1 MESIVP
7 GHVRVTRWRIG
18 RYRCR
23 GCKKVRRAHIP
34 RDVAPPKSNF
44 SWGTHFLVG
53 YWSLKGLTNSLLRN
67 LLSSDY
73 GLTVS
78 VGEIDKMLAR
88 SARLFAPAYE
98 AIRRALKEGRQVN
111 ADWTGWRVDGINHN
125 LWDFISPDVRAAF
138 FTVSRSAGHS
148 VPEGVLGKR
157 RPKGQVLNCDGGMA
171 FNAVHGKKQRCWV
184 HLLRKARQG
193 QEGWEKTSDAP
204 DWRGLRAME
213 KLARR
218 ILEVARWPQGEDK
231 TAEARK
237 LKVRVRRWL
246 QVEREGSVAQA
257 LRKFLTKHWDELW
270 WWSEVGVDAHN
281 NRAEQGLRPHIAVK
295 RKLSWESRT
304 PRGADR
310 TALLASVIQTGLLQG
325 IHYRELG
332 ARVLREVSPFQFG
345 AGPPAPH

>member
-1 MESIVP
+1 
-7 GHVRVTRWRIG
+7 
-18 RYRCR
+18 
-23 GCKKVRRAHIP
+23 
-34 RDVAPPKSNF
+34 
-44 SWGTHFLVG
+44 
-53 YWSLKGLTNSLLRN
+53 
-67 LLSSDY
+67 
-73 GLTVS
+73 
-78 VGEIDKMLAR
+78 
-88 SARLFAPAYE
+88 
-98 AIRRALKEGRQVN
+98 
-111 ADWTGWRVDGINHN
+111 
-125 LWDFISPDVRAAF
+125 
-138 FTVSRSAGHS
+138 
-148 VPEGVLGKR
+148 
-157 RPKGQVLNCDGGMA
+157 
-171 FNAVHGKKQRCWV
+171 
-184 HLLRKARQG
+184 
-193 QEGWEKTSDAP
+193 
-204 DWRGLRAME
+204 ME

-218 ILEVARWPQGEDK
+218 ILEVARWPQGEEK

-237 LKVRVRRWL
+237 LKARVRRWL

-332 ARVLREVSPFQFG
+332 ARVLRGESPFQFG